1 MKMTRTVYIKSSI
14 SVAATAVSICVR
26 PFVFANGKADKT
38 FNMFKLIVLLVVAMM
53 AVSAEPAP
61 VPPVISHPL
70 VYSQPYVKV
79 LPLHSATYPLSYS
92 HGYGYGYKLLHPSYY
107 Y

>member
-1 MKMTRTVYIKSSI
+1 MKMTQTVYIKSSI
-14 SVAATAVSICVR
+14 SVAATAVSICDR

-38 FNMFKLIVLLVVAMM
+38 FNMFKLIVLLAVALV

-61 VPPVISHPL
+61 VPPLISHPL

-79 LPLHSATYPLSYS
+79 LPLHTATYPLSYS
-92 HGYGYGYKLLHPSYY
+92 NGYGYKWFYPGSSYLY
-107 Y
+107 